1 LRLGEKKGEASLVR
15 KILLVIKSPPY
26 GSGRAAEGF
35 RMATAMIAMDV
46 LPQILFIEDGVYCL
60 VRNQKPEAVGLVSFG
75 ERLKTL
81 ADLVGVYAVSDSMIQ
96 RKLTQNNMDE
106 SYNVKTLSLDEAT
119 TLISQNEAI
128 ITF

>member
-1 LRLGEKKGEASLVR
+1 MSKPLVR

-35 RMATAMIAMDV
+35 RMATAMIAMDL
-46 LPQILFIEDGVYCL
+46 LPQILFIDDGVYCL
-60 VRNQKPEAVGLVSFG
+60 VRNQKPEAAGLTSSG

-81 ADLVGVYAVSDSMIQ
+81 ADLVGLYAVSDSMVQ
-96 RKLTQNNMDE
+96 RKLKQIDLDE
-106 SYNVKTLSLDEAT
+106 NYNVKTLTLDEAAK
-119 TLISQNEAI
+119 LISQNEAV

>member
-1 LRLGEKKGEASLVR
+1 MVR

-26 GSGRAAEGF
+26 GGGRAAEGL

-46 LPQILFIEDGVYCL
+46 LPQILFVDDGVYCL
-60 VRNQKPEAVGLVSFG
+60 IKNQKPEAVGLASFG

-81 ADLVGVYAVSDSMIQ
+81 SDLVGICAASDSIAQ
-96 RKLTQNNMDE
+96 RRLTQSDLDE
-106 SYNVKTLSLDEAT
+106 NYKVKTISMDKTAQ
-119 TLISQNEAI
+119 LISQNETT

>member
-1 LRLGEKKGEASLVR
+1 LVR

-46 LPQILFIEDGVYCL
+46 LPQILFVDDGVYCL
-60 VRNQKPEAVGLVSFG
+60 VRNQTPEVAGLTSFG

-81 ADLVGVYAVSDSMIQ
+81 ADLVGLNAVSDSLVQ
-96 RKLTQNNMDE
+96 RRLKQGDLDE
-106 SYNVKTLSLDEAT
+106 NYTVKTLSLDEAAG
-119 TLISQNEAI
+119 LISQNETI
-128 ITF
+128 ISF

>member
-1 LRLGEKKGEASLVR
+1 VK
-15 KILLVIKSPPY
+15 KILLVIKSAPY

-46 LPQILFIEDGVYCL
+46 LPQILFVDDGVYCL
-60 VRNQKPEAVGLVSFG
+60 VRNQKPEAAGLISFG

-81 ADLVGVYAVSDSMIQ
+81 ADLVGLNALSDSMVQ
-96 RKLTQNNMDE
+96 RKLKQSDLE
-106 SYNVKTLSLDEAT
+106 EDYNIKTLSLDEAIK
-119 TLISQNEAI
+119 LISQDETV